1 MALEQIISISTSLAA
16 ASVIV
21 VAGWRKGTSNI
32 WKEEAE
38 AQKARADRLE
48 EDLSEIKERLAR
60 IEKENQRLIE
70 ILTALDPERLRALRV

>member
-21 VAGWRKGTSNI
+21 VAGWRRGTSNV

-38 AQKARADRLE
+38 AQKTRADRLA
-48 EDLSEIKERLAR
+48 EDLDEIKERLER
-60 IEKENQRLIE
+60 IEQENHRLIE
-70 ILTALDPERLRALRV
+70 ILIALDPERLRSLRI